1 MSYCCSQ
8 APAVGAS
15 GAVFG
20 LVSHFI
26 GVFFLLDF
34 LNTLHNLSEKSSLVY
49 NVSA

>member
-26 GVFFLLDF
+26 SVLFLLDF
-34 LNTLHNLSEKSSLVY
+34 LNTLHNLSKKSSLVY
-49 NVSA
+49 NVSV